1 MELIEIK
8 RIIRELIIG
17 QDPNIVT
24 IQDDEILTDRGFG
37 SLRIIELVVLIE
49 DKFDFEFETD
59 MLSYETLRTISSI
72 SKYIYQRMKEKP

>member
-24 IQDDEILTDRGFG
+24 IQVDEILTDRGFG